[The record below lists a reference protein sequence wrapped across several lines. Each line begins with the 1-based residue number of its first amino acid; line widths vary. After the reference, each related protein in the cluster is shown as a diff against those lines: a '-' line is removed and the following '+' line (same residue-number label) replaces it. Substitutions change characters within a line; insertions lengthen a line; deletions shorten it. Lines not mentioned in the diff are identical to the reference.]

1 MNRYP
6 TKNQCPK
13 KDCKKKVT
21 PKLLG
26 KEDGKS
32 EKKGQM
38 MYGSPVNIVFIFS
51 FPKLKEEDQY
61 STFTKA
67 ANIFK
72 EKKM

>member
-1 MNRYP
+1 
-6 TKNQCPK
+6 
-13 KDCKKKVT
+13 
-21 PKLLG
+21 
-26 KEDGKS
+26 
-32 EKKGQM
+32 M